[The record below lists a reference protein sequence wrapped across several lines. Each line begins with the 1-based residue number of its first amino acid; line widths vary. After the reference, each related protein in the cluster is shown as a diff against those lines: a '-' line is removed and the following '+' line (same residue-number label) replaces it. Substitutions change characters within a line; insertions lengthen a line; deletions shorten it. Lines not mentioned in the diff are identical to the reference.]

1 MLAMPFKEETY
12 DITISTG
19 DASSLV
25 PPDLGDEDGADCGLP
40 FRRPAVLTTTVKQ
53 IYLLRF
59 QSKYFEL

>member
-1 MLAMPFKEETY
+1 MLAMPFKETY

-19 DASSLV
+19 VASSLV
-25 PPDLGDEDGADCGLP
+25 PADMGDEDGADCGLP

-59 QSKYFEL
+59 RSKYFEL